1 MLILTWRMAL
11 LRFTD
16 LRRMSFDYCDKDN
29 CHQYY
34 NMKFIP
40 VAIVRE
46 LVELFEKDNGPE
58 DVLNVVNH

>member
-1 MLILTWRMAL
+1 MAL

-34 NMKFIP
+34 NMKLIQ

-46 LVELFEKDNGPE
+46 LVEILEKEKGPE
-58 DVLNVVNH
+58 DVMNVVKK

>member
-1 MLILTWRMAL
+1 
-11 LRFTD
+11 
-16 LRRMSFDYCDKDN
+16 
-29 CHQYY
+29 
-34 NMKFIP
+34 MKFIP